1 MSKEHSFDVVSKTNL
16 QELKNALQMA
26 QKEIQTRF
34 DFKGSSASVNFSA
47 EGGSASGGEAV
58 SINLTADHSVQLH
71 SVVDLLQNKLVRRG
85 ISLKAFDW
93 KEPEQ
98 LPSGGAKQQ
107 AVLQQGLSSE
117 KARELSKAV
126 KGLGIKVEARIE
138 GDSVRVSAKQI
149 DDLQATM
156 QALQA
161 KDFGVPLQFENYR

>member
-34 DFKGSSASVNFSA
+34 DFKGSSASVNFD
-47 EGGSASGGEAV
+47 EGS
-58 SINLTADHSVQLH
+58 NTLKLTADHTVQLH

-85 ISLKAFDW
+85 VSLKSFDW

-107 AVLQQGLSSE
+107 AALQQGLSSE
-117 KARELSKAV
+117 KAKEVSKAA
-126 KGLGIKVEARIE
+126 KSLGLKIEARIE
-138 GDSVRVSAKQI
+138 GDSVRISAKQI
-149 DDLQATM
+149 DDLQAAI
-156 QALQA
+156 QALQG